1 MFCFEICPRF
11 IPHLN
16 PCLQL
21 SSRTT
26 TRCRAQQYV
35 LLKRG
40 NDKLLALLFL
50 HLCLLLLDVSFMR
63 PMMWMS
69 SPGPSLIDLFPNSM
83 HRQTRKTGDL
93 EGSHEDARSLFHP
106 PPPPSP
112 PPHLLL
118 HPPLLPSVLVVL
130 FFALCFPSGGGR
142 WRGECSRPGRER
154 KVEALFGGRKL
165 PG

>member
-1 MFCFEICPRF
+1 MHDLREGRCLLVVLLNLLPEKLRRTDSTLLPSPCLSDRREPTHNVNIYIYPGRVDRTIIVMGESQDSEAHTHQLGRHVALFCFEICPRF

-26 TRCRAQQYV
+26 TRSRAQQYV

-50 HLCLLLLDVSFMR
+50 HLCLLLLDVCFMR

-69 SPGPSLIDLFPNSM
+69 SPGPSLIDLFPNS
-83 HRQTRKTGDL
+83 H
-93 EGSHEDARSLFHP
+93 A
-106 PPPPSP
+106 
-112 PPHLLL
+112 
-118 HPPLLPSVLVVL
+118 
-130 FFALCFPSGGGR
+130 
-142 WRGECSRPGRER
+142 
-154 KVEALFGGRKL
+154 
-165 PG
+165 